1 MGYSFKVNVDAA
13 VFSEINA
20 SGFGVVVR
28 NERAE
33 VMASLVAK
41 GPSVQDSEEAEVL
54 AC

>member
-1 MGYSFKVNVDAA
+1 MGFSYKVNVDAA
-13 VFSEINA
+13 VFAKINA

-33 VMASLVAK
+33 VMASLATK
-41 GPSVQDSEEAEVL
+41 RPPIQDSEEVEVL